1 MQLNNIS
8 SSEIKD
14 KSAGFFDEE
23 FDFNALISVLIESWL
38 LVLSIV
44 FVTVMGGIIY
54 AVTAKPVYE
63 ADAVLQVERTAKG
76 ISALTD
82 ISRFFEEQSE
92 IVSEFEIIGSRTV
105 LGQVVDNL
113 KLYINAYPQ
122 GLFSDGQSIGVE
134 TFAVPDS
141 YLDKPFTLISEK
153 QGQYRLL
160 DPENTI
166 ILEGVPGEP
175 MEAQLPE
182 GGKIRIFV
190 SDLQAEPGDKFL
202 ISHGSR
208 LDVINNLRAQLGLEE
223 RGTDSGIIRISLEGT
238 DAQKIADIINEIT
251 SIYVRQNV
259 ERKSAETGKTLGFLE
274 KQLPKLREDMENAE
288 AALNSYR
295 FKQGS
300 IDLPLETQSL
310 LQQAVAIEAQLSEL
324 RRTRE
329 SLIKRFTEEH
339 PRIQALDAQIDNL
352 TEELSKV
359 EETTKTLPNTQQEIL
374 RLTRTAEVASELY
387 TTLLNNAQELK
398 VVKAGTVGN
407 VRIIDP
413 AVTANKPVR
422 PKKKFIV
429 AMSFVLGL
437 LLAIAA
443 AVVRKRMQ
451 AGVEDPEVVERQLGL
466 PVYATIPVSRKQR
479 ELNKR
484 GRNRGDATLVLA
496 AVEPEDL
503 AVESVRSLRTSLHFA
518 QLDAKNN
525 IIMITSPSPGAG
537 KTFVTANLATILA
550 DAGKR
555 VLIVDADLRRGR
567 MHTLFGLSRES
578 GLSELI
584 AGTCDEKSVVQATGI
599 ENLDAISTGKRPPN
613 PAELLLHENFARF
626 IQQISSSYDYVV
638 IDTPP
643 VLAVTDSAIVGRL
656 AGATLMVLKDGQH
669 PLREIEQSIK
679 RLKLAGVNLR
689 GAVFNAI
696 SRVSAKHGFGRY
708 YGYSYSYSGKK

>member
-1 MQLNNIS
+1 MSSDSKDSLADLQHDELN
-8 SSEIKD
+8 
-14 KSAGFFDEE
+14 
-23 FDFNALISVLIESWL
+23 FNTLVTALIESWFM
-38 LVLSIV
+38 VLAIV
-44 FVTVMGGIIY
+44 LAVVLAGIAY
-54 AVTAKPVYE
+54 AITAKPVYQ

-92 IVSEFEIIGSRTV
+92 VVSEFEIIKSRTV

-113 KLYINAYPQ
+113 KLYINASPE
-122 GLFSDGQSIGVE
+122 GIFSKGKTIKVE
-134 TFAVPDS
+134 TFAVPDD
-141 YLDKPFTLISEK
+141 YLDKAFVLVAK
-153 QGQYRLL
+153 KRGRYQLL
-160 DPENTI
+160 DPENNIVLKGTK
-166 ILEGVPGEP
+166 GEP
-175 MEAQLPE
+175 AEGPLPG
-182 GGKIRIFV
+182 GGKIKLFV
-190 SDLQAEPGDKFL
+190 SDLKAESGDTFF
-202 ISHGSR
+202 ISRSSR
-208 LDVINNLRAQLGLEE
+208 LDVINYLRTQIGLEE

-238 DAQKIADIINEIT
+238 DAGKIADIINEVT

-259 ERKSAETGKTLGFLE
+259 DRKSAETGKTLEFLE
-274 KQLPKLREDMENAE
+274 RQLPKLREDMENAE

-310 LQQAVAIEAQLSEL
+310 LQQAVTIEAQLSEL
-324 RRTRE
+324 KRTRE
-329 SLIKRFTEEH
+329 SLIKKFTEEH
-339 PRIQALDAQIDNL
+339 PRIQALDAQIESL

-413 AVTANKPVR
+413 AVVPDKPVR
-422 PKKKFIV
+422 PKKSFIV

-443 AVVRKRMQ
+443 AIVRKRMQ
-451 AGVEDPEVVERQLGL
+451 AGVEDPELIEKQLGL
-466 PVYATIPVSRKQR
+466 PVYATVPVSRKQR

-484 GRNRGDATLVLA
+484 EKRNEKVNLVLA
-496 AVEPEDL
+496 AAEPDDL
-503 AVESVRSLRTSLHFA
+503 AVESMRSLRTSLHFA

-525 IIMITSPSPGAG
+525 IIMITGPAPGAG
-537 KTFVTANLATILA
+537 KTFVAANLATILA
-550 DAGKR
+550 DTGKR
-555 VLIVDADLRRGR
+555 VLVIDADMRKGR
-567 MHTLFGLSRES
+567 LHALFGLPRDG

-584 AGTCDEKSVVQATGI
+584 AGSRDIDSVIHATGVK
-599 ENLDAISTGKRPPN
+599 NLDMISTGERPPN
-613 PAELLLHENFARF
+613 PAELLLHEKFAGF
-626 IQQISSSYDYVV
+626 LQQVSSTYDHIV

-643 VLAVTDSAIVGRL
+643 VLAVTDAAIVGRL

-696 SRVSAKHGFGRY
+696 SRISARRGFGRY
-708 YGYSYSYSGKK
+708 YGYSYSYSDKK

>member
-1 MQLNNIS
+1 MNKIS
-8 SSEIKD
+8 SGEIKD
-14 KSAGFFDEE
+14 KPADFFNEE
-23 FDFNALISVLIESWL
+23 FDFNALVSALIESWL
-38 LVLSIV
+38 LVLAIV
-44 FVTVMGGIIY
+44 FLTVTGGIIY

-122 GLFSDGQSIGVE
+122 GIFSDGQSIKVE

-153 QGQYRLL
+153 QGRYRLL

-166 ILEGVPGEP
+166 ILEGVTGEP
-175 MEAQLPE
+175 MEMQLPE
-182 GGKIRIFV
+182 GGEIRVFV

-208 LDVINNLRAQLGLEE
+208 LDVINDLRAQLGLEE

-274 KQLPKLREDMENAE
+274 EQLPKLREDMENAE

-451 AGVEDPEVVERQLGL
+451 AGVEDPEIVERQLGL
-466 PVYATIPVSRKQR
+466 PVYATVPVSRKQR
-479 ELNKR
+479 ELNKS

-496 AVEPEDL
+496 AAEPEDL
-503 AVESVRSLRTSLHFA
+503 AVESMRSLRTSLHFA

-537 KTFVTANLATILA
+537 KTFVTVNLAAILA
-550 DAGKR
+550 DTGKR
-555 VLIVDADLRRGR
+555 VLIVDADLRKGR

-599 ENLDAISTGKRPPN
+599 ENLDVISTGKRPPN
-613 PAELLLHENFARF
+613 PAELLLHENFAGF

>member
-1 MQLNNIS
+1 MS
-8 SSEIKD
+8 SDVTKD
-14 KSAGFFDEE
+14 KSVDFSHDE
-23 FDFNALISVLIESWL
+23 FDFNTLVSALIESWF

-44 FVTVMGGIIY
+44 LVTLLAGMFY
-54 AVTAKPVYE
+54 AVTAKPVYQ

-92 IVSEFEIIGSRTV
+92 IVSEFEIISSRTV

-113 KLYINAYPQ
+113 KLYINASPE
-122 GLFSDGQSIGVE
+122 GMFSEGKSVKIE
-134 TFAVPDS
+134 TLVVPDD
-141 YLDKPFTLISEK
+141 YLDKTFTLIAKERGRY
-153 QGQYRLL
+153 QLL
-160 DPENTI
+160 DSENNI
-166 ILEGVPGEP
+166 VLEGTMGEP
-175 MEAQLPE
+175 VEAPLQE
-182 GGKIRIFV
+182 GGEIKLFV
-190 SDLQAEPGDKFL
+190 SDLQAEPDDKFL
-202 ISHGSR
+202 ISRSSR
-208 LDVINNLRAQLGLEE
+208 LDVINSLRTQLGLEE

-238 DAQKIADIINEIT
+238 DARKIADIVNEIT

-295 FKQGS
+295 FKRGS

-310 LQQAVAIEAQLSEL
+310 LQQAVTIEAQLSEL

-329 SLIKRFTEEH
+329 SLIKKFTEEH
-339 PRIQALDAQIDNL
+339 PRIQALDAQIENL
-352 TEELSKV
+352 TEELAKV

-407 VRIIDP
+407 VRVIDP

-443 AVVRKRMQ
+443 AIVRKRMQ
-451 AGVEDPEVVERQLGL
+451 AGVEDPELIEKQLGL
-466 PVYATIPVSRKQR
+466 PVYATVPVSRKQK

-484 GRNRGDATLVLA
+484 ERKKEKVNLVLA
-496 AVEPEDL
+496 TVEPDDL
-503 AVESVRSLRTSLHFA
+503 AVESIRSLRTSLHFA
-518 QLDAKNN
+518 QLDAENN
-525 IIMITSPSPGAG
+525 IIMITGPAPGAG
-537 KTFVTANLATILA
+537 KTFVAANLATILA
-550 DAGKR
+550 DAGKQ
-555 VLIVDADLRRGR
+555 VLIVDADMRKGR
-567 MHTLFGLSRES
+567 LHTLFGLLREN

-584 AGTCDEKSVVQATGI
+584 AGTKDIDSVTHATGI
-599 ENLDAISTGKRPPN
+599 ANLDVISTGKRPPN
-613 PAELLLHENFARF
+613 PAELLLHENFAQF
-626 IQQISSSYDYVV
+626 LQQVSSSYDHVV

-643 VLAVTDSAIVGRL
+643 VLAVTDAAIVGRL
-656 AGATLMVLKDGQH
+656 AGATLMVLKDGLH

-696 SRVSAKHGFGRY
+696 SQVSARHGFGRY
-708 YGYSYSYSGKK
+708 YGYSYSYSDKK